1 LPEIVIEAR
10 GLVKEFDRSE
20 EKGES
25 FLEVVRNKVNPR
37 KRRIV
42 AVDKVSLDITRGEM
56 FGLLGPNGA
65 GKTTLI
71 KLLCTLLLP
80 TSGSARVAG
89 HDVVREAELVRR
101 KVGVVLGGE
110 RALYWRLTAREN
122 LWFFSQ
128 LYDIPEKEAK
138 RRIREL
144 LELVGLAE
152 RADDRVENY
161 SKGMKQRLHIARGLI
176 NEPEIILL
184 DEPTI
189 GLDPAAGREL
199 RALVRDLTTKQGRT
213 VVLTTH
219 YMQEADEMSH
229 RVGVINKGRIIAL
242 DSPERL
248 KRSMRSNVVRASVR
262 NADETVKESLKSIEG
277 VEEVVSVGFDAAR
290 EATDFKLISRDPEKV
305 APRVFEAVNGRG
317 AHVLSLAIETPT
329 LEDVFISLTGEVID
343 GAPKGPEGHGGHGGA
358 RGGHGG
364 GGGLG

>member
-1 LPEIVIEAR
+1 MTETVIETR
-10 GLVKEFDRSE
+10 DLVKEFDRTE
-20 EKGES
+20 EKGEG
-25 FLEVVRNKVNPR
+25 FLAIVKNKVRPEK
-37 KRRIV
+37 KRIT
-42 AVDKVSLDITRGEM
+42 AVDNVSLDIRRGEM

-80 TSGSARVAG
+80 TKGSARVAG
-89 HDVVREAELVRR
+89 HDLVSGAEEVRK

-138 RRIREL
+138 RRIRDL
-144 LELVGLAE
+144 LDLVGLTE

-189 GLDPAAGREL
+189 GLDPAAAREL
-199 RALVRDLTTKQGRT
+199 RALVRELTTKQGRT

-219 YMQEADEMSH
+219 YMQEADAMSD
-229 RVGVINKGRIIAL
+229 RVGIINKGRIIAL
-242 DSPERL
+242 DKPGNL
-248 KRSMRSNVVRASVR
+248 KRSMQSNVVRVTVR
-262 NADETVKESLKSIEG
+262 NADESVRTALRSVSG

-290 EATDFKLISRDPEKV
+290 EATDLKLIAKDPEKV

-317 AHVLSLAIETPT
+317 AHVLALAIETPT
-329 LEDVFISLTGEVID
+329 LEDVFISLTGEVIED
-343 GAPKGPEGHGGHGGA
+343 ATKSPGASGGR

-364 GGGLG
+364 GGVA